1 LEDTPE
7 TEKIL
12 DIARERYRGWR
23 CTLHSTYKAYKT
35 DEERR
40 ANRPEDVDPGEWD
53 YLIEYFGSDQKF
65 QVCISYLGKFT

>member
-12 DIARERYRGWR
+12 DTARERYRGWR

-35 DEERR
+35 DEESR